1 VRRVLTAHRFHPTG
15 PAVTQVLLLQ
25 QESREGRKRVA
36 QLEKDTKELQR
47 SEAAAR
53 GAAVESELL
62 HTDALRVAEQLEVTR
77 TTPLT
82 PSPRLQLHPAAA
94 AHGRTTRGGA
104 AGGDTH
110 NPPHTL
116 TPPPATPRSCCTR
129 THYAWR
135 SSWR

>member
-1 VRRVLTAHRFHPTG
+1 MRRVLTAHRFHPTG

-53 GAAVESELL
+53 AAAVESELL

-82 PSPRLQLHPAAA
+82 PSPRLQLHPAAPRCRA
-94 AHGRTTRGGA
+94 PYLQRGAVGIRDAIQARRAPVDGA
-104 AGGDTH
+104 GVAGG
-110 NPPHTL
+110 NE
-116 TPPPATPRSCCTR
+116 RR
-129 THYAWR
+129 R
-135 SSWR
+135 M